1 MYFKDQTNGLDE
13 STDPSFHPE
22 CHLLDE
28 AKLDFLLSLFYS
40 VTYTTFS
47 KKNNIPFPYVLYF
60 FTMYKQTCNIIYKE
74 N

>member
-28 AKLDFLLSLFYS
+28 AKLDFLLSLFYF

-47 KKNNIPFPYVLYF
+47 KKKQYTLSLCVIFFYYV
-60 FTMYKQTCNIIYKE
+60 
-74 N
+74 